1 MLSGMPPKKPS
12 ASNKRKKGTNAGT
25 PSTVQQPRFDNIR
38 FLGTEQS
45 ARYDNLTQRTIW
57 PEKRFDINE
66 DGQYRGIAGIFAN
79 LGYHQLVQPD
89 HDLHYGVI
97 REFYA
102 NAMPTSE
109 REFDWKTW
117 VRGKWISF
125 DREAINAYLG
135 HPIDLPDTELCAYS
149 RMLASGNWP
158 FEEIAQAIFNEG
170 KTFEFNGAGKPKR
183 VVREH
188 LNSTAQAIL
197 IFILNN
203 VKPRSHVSSVTMDFL
218 GILFHII
225 ANLQVDLAKIIANE
239 MKAIVLSGIGAG
251 GAKSTCILAFPSLI
265 MGMCVDGRVRIPP
278 QIDETIDTIDD
289 VYIVRYCKG
298 DRNRQLPQPPQAPHG
313 QQEPPIQPQPPQPPA
328 FPHPLT
334 PELQNWF
341 IHNCEMHAATYKAM
355 ATVCELVN
363 RLQLQQPTY
372 TLEEFYARAVWP
384 GDRPRFMG
392 GASTSADGAGV
403 NNNDAEMGVDVG
415 GGDDENH

>member
-1 MLSGMPPKKPS
+1 MLLGMPPKKLS
-12 ASNKRKKGTNAGT
+12 ASNMRKKGADAGT
-25 PSTVQQPRFDNIR
+25 PSAVQQPRFDNIQ

-66 DGQYRGIAGIFAN
+66 DGNYRGIAGIFAN

-149 RMLASGNWP
+149 RMLASENWP
-158 FEEIAQAIFNEG
+158 FEEIAQAIFNES

-188 LNSTAQAIL
+188 LNSTA
-197 IFILNN
+197 
-203 VKPRSHVSSVTMDFL
+203 
-218 GILFHII
+218 
-225 ANLQVDLAKIIANE
+225 
-239 MKAIVLSGIGAG
+239 
-251 GAKSTCILAFPSLI
+251 
-265 MGMCVDGRVRIPP
+265 
-278 QIDETIDTIDD
+278 
-289 VYIVRYCKG
+289 
-298 DRNRQLPQPPQAPHG
+298 
-313 QQEPPIQPQPPQPPA
+313 
-328 FPHPLT
+328 
-334 PELQNWF
+334 
-341 IHNCEMHAATYKAM
+341 
-355 ATVCELVN
+355 
-363 RLQLQQPTY
+363 
-372 TLEEFYARAVWP
+372 
-384 GDRPRFMG
+384 
-392 GASTSADGAGV
+392 
-403 NNNDAEMGVDVG
+403 
-415 GGDDENH
+415 